1 LISRIITLAGLVR
14 GMAPVCRV
22 LPRNGFLL
30 LCLCNQAGCVVPRA
44 HLAVSHCLCIARLL
58 LPCEICFGRGAAVRA
73 PWRRIAAVI
82 VDGSS
87 NIPLVCIPFGQSLFP
102 HPLYT
107 IVIAWMEIPRLSVS
121 IEIIIFYIFSRE
133 IVIEQPHL
141 PPTPPPPP
149 IIDDLNHE

>member
-1 LISRIITLAGLVR
+1 
-14 GMAPVCRV
+14 MHW
-22 LPRNGFLL
+22 
-30 LCLCNQAGCVVPRA
+30 CVVAWRLYVESCHATVFCCFVFAIRQGAMFP

-121 IEIIIFYIFSRE
+121 IEIIIFYIVSRE